1 MAADVNTLAPP
12 LEAALWAALS
22 AGLTPSQVE
31 NIVELALEDWNRE
44 RAQDAV
50 DGERLCSVLLAI
62 PHPTGGHLDEHGVCQ
77 DCGYQNELE
86 PDTRPI
92 PLTPGQFIEL
102 SIFEN
107 GSEKNLGRRPNSNLI
122 RRNLIQHV
130 GYLQGP
136 GWYMITPLGKAAL
149 EQHRKL
155 DGVRVG
161 TLDEGTEAMREP

>member
-1 MAADVNTLAPP
+1 MAELPDVNTLAPP
-12 LEAALWAALS
+12 LEAALWTALS

-31 NIVELALEDWNRE
+31 NIVELALEDWERE
-44 RAQDAV
+44 RAQDAAET
-50 DGERLCSVLLAI
+50 ER
-62 PHPTGGHLDEHGVCQ
+62 E
-77 DCGYQNELE
+77 
-86 PDTRPI
+86 I

-102 SIFEN
+102 AIFEN